1 MIISIAQTQ
10 ERLEEMMKELL
21 KRCPAKT
28 SQGSIDYTYVSETD
42 VARLRELKGQNL
54 NAFALALEKMVYQDD
69 PAELE
74 IAVDKRI
81 RSLDRLVFIQQC
93 VFKYYDVPE
102 NVQKDV
108 WALVKDSLNSRVRR
122 LRKALRDEKSV
133 SILRPCHKEELP
145 DQLILFE

>member
-28 SQGSIDYTYVSETD
+28 SQGSIDYTYVSEKE
-42 VARLRELKGQNL
+42 VATLRELKGQNF

-69 PAELE
+69 PADLE

-108 WALVKDSLNSRVRR
+108 WALEKKKPGLGFRSNIKTMRVE
-122 LRKALRDEKSV
+122 A
-133 SILRPCHKEELP
+133 
-145 DQLILFE
+145 